1 MYTDLIR
8 IQNSV
13 NVNCLKEIS
22 KSMDYIKMQSK
33 INELKNAV
41 VPLYN
46 LKLCEMQ
53 PISECVSSL
62 MTILQSNFSENLTQ
76 SMSYLNCVLSSCS
89 NILQSSVLESFN
101 QWKNLSNR
109 NLFLKIADEMGFPI
123 YLEVDS
129 ELQDRLIASYRKNG
143 NQCNKKEMRE
153 IILNYYNDD
162 YIDRILDGIKNVHVF
177 NPERAALIE
186 EGIETYG
193 LALYGSSASLFAAQ
207 LSGMICDVYR
217 ELSKFYR
224 ISNNEKKELLIRYNQ
239 NCRPDSEKGMLLQI
253 VNCQSQRFIIGNKV
267 LQYFLGV
274 AYSTKENDIDTQPNR
289 NMICHGK
296 QTNYNTKEMNL
307 KLILCMDIIVELAWR
322 VKEMQEEYSEIV
334 IDV

>member
-1 MYTDLIR
+1 MHTNIIR
-8 IQNSV
+8 IRSNV
-13 NVNCLKEIS
+13 NVKHLKEIS
-22 KSMDYIKMQSK
+22 KSMDYVKMQSS
-33 INELKNAV
+33 INGLKKAV
-41 VPLYN
+41 MPLYS
-46 LKLCEMQ
+46 LGLSEMQ
-53 PISECVSSL
+53 PISECISSL
-62 MTILQSNFSENLTQ
+62 VTVLQSNFSENLAQ
-76 SMSYLNCVLSSCS
+76 SMSYLNSVLSSCS

-101 QWKNLSNR
+101 QWKDLSDR
-109 NLFLKIADEMGFPI
+109 NLFLKIGDEMGFPI

-224 ISNNEKKELLIRYNQ
+224 ISNNVKKELLIRYNQ
-239 NCRPDSEKGMLLQI
+239 NCRTDSEKGMLLQI
-253 VNCQSQRFIIGNKV
+253 VDSQSQGFIIWHKILRHFLDVVYSPKGN
-267 LQYFLGV
+267 
-274 AYSTKENDIDTQPNR
+274 DMDTQPQR
-289 NMICHGK
+289 HMICHGK

-307 KLILCMDIIVELAWR
+307 KLILCMDIIAELAWR

>member
-1 MYTDLIR
+1 MHTNIIR
-8 IQNSV
+8 IQSNV
-13 NVNCLKEIS
+13 NVNHLKEIS
-22 KSMDYIKMQSK
+22 KSMDYVKMQSS
-33 INELKNAV
+33 INGLKKAV
-41 VPLYN
+41 MPLYG
-46 LKLCEMQ
+46 LGLCEMQ
-53 PISECVSSL
+53 PISECISSL
-62 MTILQSNFSENLTQ
+62 ATVLQSNFSENLAQ

-101 QWKNLSNR
+101 QWKNLSDR

-239 NCRPDSEKGMLLQI
+239 NCRTDSEKGMLLQI
-253 VNCQSQRFIIGNKV
+253 VDSQSQGFIIWHKILRHFLDVVYSPKGN
-267 LQYFLGV
+267 
-274 AYSTKENDIDTQPNR
+274 DMDTQPQR
-289 NMICHGK
+289 HMICHGK

-307 KLILCMDIIVELAWR
+307 KLILCMDIIAELAWR